1 MGGYVVVAGYVTV
14 PTNVGGKSI
23 AEIDIPRGAV
33 LPDDVPADLV
43 AVLVDRGHIA
53 PVDGDEP
60 AAPAVASDGVPDGSA
75 AAVLEWVAVDSPA
88 RAGAALAAEQA
99 REKPRVGL
107 VAELSKI
114 ISQ

>member
-43 AVLVDRGHIA
+43 AVLVDR
-53 PVDGDEP
+53 
-60 AAPAVASDGVPDGSA
+60 APAVASDGVPDGSA